1 MKEFWNER
9 YKAPSYAYG
18 KLPDYK
24 FVELHETLVDLEEG
38 EYHVGQGSVIRFLGQ
53 KL

>member
-1 MKEFWNER
+1 MLYSIEEIKTDFPNYNWI
-9 YKAPSYAYG
+9 
-18 KLPDYK
+18 
-24 FVELHETLVDLEEG
+24 ELHETLVDLEEG